1 VRDLAVDVFCH
12 RVLLDPR
19 AGRSRAGEE
28 TAWIVREILE
38 RVPVPL

>member
-1 VRDLAVDVFCH
+1 
-12 RVLLDPR
+12 VLLDPR
-19 AGRSRAGEE
+19 SGHSRSGEE